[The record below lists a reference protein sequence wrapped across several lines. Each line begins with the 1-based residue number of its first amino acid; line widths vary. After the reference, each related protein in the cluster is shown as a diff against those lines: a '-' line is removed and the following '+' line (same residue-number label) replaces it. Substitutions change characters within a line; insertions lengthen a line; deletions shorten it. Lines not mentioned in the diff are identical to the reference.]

1 MQLGLD
7 LRDRPGVGRGRWIHR
22 VLNLTPED
30 IAGICKRQKD
40 IMIKDKVVVITGASS
55 GIGEATANL
64 LASKGA
70 KVVLGARRAD
80 NLKRIADEIKQ
91 HGGQAVYQE
100 LDVTKQSENDA
111 IVKLAK
117 DRFGRVDVIFLNA
130 GLMPNSP
137 LSALKTDDWHQMVD
151 VNVKGVLNGVAAV
164 LPEFLAQKSGHV
176 IATSSVAGLKAYPGC
191 AVYGGTKWFVRDF
204 MEVLRMESAMEGTHI
219 RTATIYP
226 AAINTELLTTISDKA
241 SLEQMQGIY
250 DTYGIS
256 PDRIA
261 SVVAF
266 AIDQPED
273 TTINEFTV
281 GPANQPW

>member
-1 MQLGLD
+1 
-7 LRDRPGVGRGRWIHR
+7 V
-22 VLNLTPED
+22 
-30 IAGICKRQKD
+30 
-40 IMIKDKVVVITGASS
+40 IKDKVIIITGASC
-55 GIGEATANL
+55 GIGEATAKL

-70 KVVLGARRAD
+70 KVVLGARRVD

-100 LDVTKQSENDA
+100 LDVTNQPANDA

-117 DRFGRVDVIFLNA
+117 NRYGRVDAIFLNA
-130 GLMPNSP
+130 GLMPTSP

-176 IATSSVAGLKAYPGC
+176 IATSSVAGLKAYPGS

-204 MEVLRMESAMEGTHI
+204 MEVLRIESAMEGTNI

-226 AAINTELLTTISDKA
+226 AAINTELLGTISDKP
-241 SLEQMQGIY
+241 SLDQMQGLY

-261 SVVAF
+261 NVVAF
-266 AIDQPED
+266 VLDQPDD

-281 GPANQPW
+281 GPTKQPW

>member
-1 MQLGLD
+1 
-7 LRDRPGVGRGRWIHR
+7 
-22 VLNLTPED
+22 
-30 IAGICKRQKD
+30 
-40 IMIKDKVVVITGASS
+40 MIKDKVVIITGASS
-55 GIGEATANL
+55 GIGEATAKL
-64 LASKGA
+64 LARRGA

-80 NLKRIADEIKQ
+80 KLKRIADEIAKS
-91 HGGQAVYQE
+91 GGQAIYQE
-100 LDVTKQSENDA
+100 LDVTKQADNNA
-111 IVKLAK
+111 LVKLAK
-117 DRFGRVDVIFLNA
+117 DTFGRVDVIFLNA

-164 LPEFLAQKSGHV
+164 LPTFTEQKTGHV
-176 IATSSVAGLKAYPGC
+176 ITTSSVAGLKAYPNG

-204 MEVLRMESAMEGTHI
+204 MEVLRMESAMEGTNI

-226 AAINTELLTTISDKA
+226 AAINTELLGTISDKGTA
-241 SLEQMQGIY
+241 ESMQGIY
-250 DTYGIS
+250 ARYGIS

-261 SVVAF
+261 DVVAF
-266 AIDQPED
+266 AIDAPED

>member
-1 MQLGLD
+1 L
-7 LRDRPGVGRGRWIHR
+7 
-22 VLNLTPED
+22 EK
-30 IAGICKRQKD
+30 AKK
-40 IMIKDKVVVITGASS
+40 IMIKDKVIIITGASS
-55 GIGEATANL
+55 GIGEATAKL

-80 NLKRIADEIKQ
+80 SLKRIADEIGEQ
-91 HGGQAVYQE
+91 GGQAVYQE
-100 LDVTKQSENDA
+100 LDVTRQSENDA

-117 DRFGRVDVIFLNA
+117 VTFGRVDAIFLNA
-130 GLMPNSP
+130 GVMPNSP
-137 LSALKTDDWHQMVD
+137 LSALKTDEWHQMVD
-151 VNVKGVLNGVAAV
+151 VNIKGVLNGVAAV

-176 IATSSVAGLKAYPGC
+176 IATSSVAGLKAYPGG

-204 MEVLRMESAMEGTHI
+204 MEVLRMESAMEGTNI

-226 AAINTELLTTISDKA
+226 AAINTELLKTFTDKA
-241 SLEQMQGIY
+241 SLDQMQSIY

-256 PDRIA
+256 PDRVA

>member
-1 MQLGLD
+1 
-7 LRDRPGVGRGRWIHR
+7 
-22 VLNLTPED
+22 
-30 IAGICKRQKD
+30 
-40 IMIKDKVVVITGASS
+40 MIKDKVIIITGASS
-55 GIGEATANL
+55 GIGEATAEL

-70 KVVLGARRAD
+70 RVVLGARRAD
-80 NLKRIADEIKQ
+80 NLKRIVDEIKQ

-100 LDVTKQSENDA
+100 LDVTQQSDNDA

-117 DRFGRVDVIFLNA
+117 DTFGRVDAIFLNA
-130 GLMPNSP
+130 GLMPTSP
-137 LSALKTDDWHQMVD
+137 LSALKTDDWHHMVD

-176 IATSSVAGLKAYPGC
+176 IATSSVAGLKAYPGS

-204 MEVLRMESAMEGTHI
+204 MEVLRIESAMEGTNI

-226 AAINTELLTTISDKA
+226 AAISTELLTTISDKQ
-241 SLEQMQGIY
+241 SLDQMHGLY

-261 SVVAF
+261 NVVAF

-273 TTINEFTV
+273 TTVNEFTV
-281 GPANQPW
+281 GPAKQPW